1 MFSHKADVQGN
12 VSLGGENEAEG
23 DVTHIAEGL
32 FCDEVFACVVVCGLM
47 DWWWRWRMWSD
58 GVIFV

>member
-32 FCDEVFACVVVCGLM
+32 FCDEVFACGVVWCGVWL
-47 DWWWRWRMWSD
+47 D
-58 GVIFV
+58 GLVVAVENVE

>member
-1 MFSHKADVQGN
+1 MQGN